1 MNISDTLF
9 TCRPES
15 ERLAKET
22 RCYDLLDKLGI
33 AYRGLDHDHADT
45 IELCLGIEEKLGCK
59 ICKNLFLC
67 NRQQTVFYL
76 LLMPGDKPFKTK
88 YLSEQIQS
96 SRLSFGTPEA
106 MEKLL
111 DITPGSVSVLGLMND
126 TDHAV
131 NLIIDRDLLAD
142 EYIGCHPCINT
153 STLMIRL
160 DDILNVLLPE
170 LGYQPVFVDLPREE
184 L

>member
-1 MNISDTLF
+1 MNISEIPF
-9 TCRPES
+9 TSKPS
-15 ERLAKET
+15 GERLPKEI
-22 RCYDLLDKLGI
+22 RCYDLLDSLGI
-33 AYRGLDHDHADT
+33 AYTGLDHDHADT

-67 NRQQTVFYL
+67 NRQQTDFYL

-96 SRLSFGTPEA
+96 SRLSFGTPEY

-126 TDHAV
+126 TQHAV
-131 NLIIDRDLLAD
+131 KLIIDKDLLK
-142 EYIGCHPCINT
+142 EECIGCHPCINT
-153 STLMIRL
+153 STLRL
-160 DDILNVLLPE
+160 RRDDILQVLLPH
-170 LGYQPVFVDLPREE
+170 LGYEPVFVDLAAE
-184 L
+184 